1 MIAQGA
7 MAFNSLRLPHAD
19 PYGVPQ
25 ILVALKSLHY
35 GEVGAEKGIIEN
47 SRQQGNSPP
56 VREDNVLLPLLPAA
70 VRPG

>member
-25 ILVALKSLHY
+25 ILVALKWFPRDW
-35 GEVGAEKGIIEN
+35 EVKGV
-47 SRQQGNSPP
+47 GTAGTNSPSVNHP
-56 VREDNVLLPLLPAA
+56 MFACMRET
-70 VRPG
+70 